1 MKEKGQAH
9 RKTVVP
15 VLFFAY
21 GTCFSSAWMCVCD
34 SHSRYLRSGQMAL
47 SKLSKKGRH
56 LLSSYWHRVIT
67 GAVSGIISSIKDY
80 WAIVA
85 DNS

>member
-1 MKEKGQAH
+1 
-9 RKTVVP
+9 
-15 VLFFAY
+15 
-21 GTCFSSAWMCVCD
+21 
-34 SHSRYLRSGQMAL
+34 MAL